1 MLRVLDRENTIL
13 NRYVSELRDATI
25 QQDRVRFRK
34 NLERIGR
41 IMAYEISRTF
51 DYVPR
56 EVCSP
61 LGQTNVML
69 PTNEIV
75 LATLLRSGLPFHAG
89 FLDMFD
95 QADSSFISAYRK
107 YHKDGS
113 YSIEMDYVSSSS
125 IKRKTLIIIDPL
137 LATGTSSVKA
147 FEALTNE
154 AGLPNEVHFASVVAT
169 PTGVDHI
176 IKHLSSRKVTI
187 WTASLDQ
194 ELTARS
200 YIVPGIGD
208 VGDLSFGDKI

>member
-1 MLRVLDRENTIL
+1 
-13 NRYVSELRDATI
+13 
-25 QQDRVRFRK
+25 
-34 NLERIGR
+34 
-41 IMAYEISRTF
+41 
-51 DYVPR
+51 
-56 EVCSP
+56 
-61 LGQTNVML
+61 
-69 PTNEIV
+69 
-75 LATLLRSGLPFHAG
+75 
-89 FLDMFD
+89 
-95 QADSSFISAYRK
+95 
-107 YHKDGS
+107 
-113 YSIEMDYVSSSS
+113 MDYVSSSS

-154 AGLPNEVHFASVVAT
+154 AGLPNEVHFALVVAT